1 MVQLDVADQPT
12 IPVCVVA
19 FSECKR
25 VWVWVRLDVDCTVI
39 QESSNRTAM
48 SFILVDYQY
57 QSVELWRS
65 VKTVRCLS
73 RLRLLDIPELQVAS
87 PSLHTSSP
95 EV

>member
-57 QSVELWRS
+57 
-65 VKTVRCLS
+65 
-73 RLRLLDIPELQVAS
+73 
-87 PSLHTSSP
+87 
-95 EV
+95 